1 MRFEETRREVAE
13 TAREM
18 LRRGLTHGTSGN
30 VSARLDGGLVAVTPT
45 GLDYAGLA
53 PGDITIVDLAGTV
66 AEGDR
71 RPTSEVP
78 MHLAVYRAR
87 ADVAAIV
94 HTHSDMA
101 TTLAVLG
108 EDLPAVHY
116 VLGWAGTRVRCAP
129 YATYGSPE
137 LAEAAVAALG
147 ADDAVLLGNH
157 GVLTAGR
164 TLPAALNVAES
175 VEVVAGLYYRARL
188 LGAPR
193 ILDDAEMGRV
203 RAALAGYGQ
212 PTADGPTSH
221 RGGPRVRELRLVVT
235 ATDYDDALHFY
246 RDVLGLPEEA
256 AFSSPSGRVAIL
268 SAGRATLELADPG
281 HAAYVD
287 EVEVGRRVAG
297 HVRVAF
303 GVDDSPALTDE
314 LVAAGATLVAE
325 PTVTPWRSL
334 NSRLEGPAG
343 LQLTLFADLDEAA
356 TDPTGA

>member
-1 MRFEETRREVAE
+1 MRFEETRRQVAD

-45 GLDYAGLA
+45 GLDYEGLA
-53 PGDITIVDLAGTV
+53 PGDITVVDLAGTIV
-66 AEGDR
+66 DGDR
-71 RPTSEVP
+71 RPTSEIP
-78 MHLAVYRAR
+78 MHLEVYRGR

-129 YATYGSPE
+129 YATYGTPE
-137 LAEAAVAALG
+137 LAQAAVDALE
-147 ADDAVLLGNH
+147 ADNAVLLGNH
-157 GVLTAGR
+157 GLLAVGR

-193 ILDDAEMGRV
+193 ILDDVEMGRV
-203 RAALAGYGQ
+203 RAALAAYGQ
-212 PTADGPTSH
+212 PVGDAESRPGRP
-221 RGGPRVRELRLVVT
+221 PRVHELRLVVT
-235 ATDYDDALHFY
+235 AEDYDRALRLY

-256 AFSSPSGRVAIL
+256 AFTSPSGRVAIL
-268 SAGRATLELADPG
+268 SAGRATLELADRG

-303 GVDDSPALTDE
+303 GVDDSRELTDE
-314 LVAAGATLVAE
+314 LVAAGATLIAE
-325 PTVTPWRSL
+325 PTLTPWQSL
-334 NSRLEGPAG
+334 NSRLDGPAG
-343 LQLTLFADLDEAA
+343 LQLTLFTEMDRS
-356 TDPTGA
+356 TPDPSGA